1 MIVRTLELSRNNTAS
16 GTMFGVKD
24 IEARVRRLD
33 ELAKGLA
40 REVVLWRGGNDPLL
54 YLERRAYVN
63 ALQDALEASEKARIV
78 LSQALD
84 RIAAGGGVSAAKAEA
99 ES

>member
-1 MIVRTLELSRNNTAS
+1 
-16 GTMFGVKD
+16 MFGVKD

-40 REVVLWRGGNDPLL
+40 REVVLWRAGNDPLL

-84 RIAAGGGVSAAKAEA
+84 RVTALPAVTPEAKAE
-99 ES
+99 S